1 MCGPLVNP
9 SVEDGQTTSSRKK
22 LLHFEAR
29 FGTGAPGLR
38 QKVLIVA
45 IPLSLFRSPVFTGAN
60 VMTLGH
66 FVLYQM
72 VSAGRVM
79 M

>member
-1 MCGPLVNP
+1 LTAASDFGWMQPIFLGVLLGSGLVLALF
-9 SVEDGQTTSSRKK
+9 VRY
-22 LLHFEAR
+22 EAR
-29 FGTGAPGLR
+29 APSPM
-38 QKVLIVA
+38 

-60 VMTLGH
+60 VTTLGH